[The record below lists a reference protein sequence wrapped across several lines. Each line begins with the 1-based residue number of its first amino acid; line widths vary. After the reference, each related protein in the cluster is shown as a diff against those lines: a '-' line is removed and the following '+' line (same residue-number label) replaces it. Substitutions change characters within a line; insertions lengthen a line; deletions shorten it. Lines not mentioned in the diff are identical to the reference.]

1 VVPSAA
7 GGSLMFTPDICVAA
21 LRAMKEKYGDRIW
34 GRYGFVDA
42 FNPNTGWVDRDVV
55 GINAGIMLLS
65 AENLRSGN
73 VWRWFMRNAEVIRAM
88 RLVGLAKIGSF
99 PRPNLKRVAIR
110 RAAVLSS
117 RQSRRQSGRQLRIYR

>member
-1 VVPSAA
+1 MLFRS
-7 GGSLMFTPDICVAA
+7 
-21 LRAMKEKYGDRIW
+21 
-34 GRYGFVDA
+34 
-42 FNPNTGWVDRDVV
+42 
-55 GINAGIMLLS
+55 INAGIMLLS

-117 RQSRRQSGRQLRIYR
+117 RQSRLQSGQESSTSPIRYHGLVSRSSPDWRPANSFPESAWRSARQDHLDYGNEFRSEEHTSD